1 MSRVEC
7 VEGEVLP
14 ISGPAM
20 GGGGA
25 LSATV
30 QSPGPGTLDLYKFS
44 PFFPPLVPFLYHSL
58 DCVDRCRVFY
68 FQSYHVHA
76 AVHQVSSEIQD
87 PAFVQSLVFGYFR
100 CPSSNALPSKS

>member
-1 MSRVEC
+1 MEC

-30 QSPGPGTLDLYKFS
+30 QSPGPRTLDLYKFS
-44 PFFPPLVPFLYHSL
+44 PFFPPHVPFLYHSL
-58 DCVDRCRVFY
+58 DCVDRCIVFVCSLIMFMQLY
-68 FQSYHVHA
+68 IRSAPSFKIPHLCNLWYLGIFVA
-76 AVHQVSSEIQD
+76 QV
-87 PAFVQSLVFGYFR
+87 AMH
-100 CPSSNALPSKS
+100 CP

>member
-1 MSRVEC
+1 MLFSRVLSRVELSRVEC

-44 PFFPPLVPFLYHSL
+44 PFFPPHVPFFIPFLGL
-58 DCVDRCRVFY
+58 CR
-68 FQSYHVHA
+68 
-76 AVHQVSSEIQD
+76 
-87 PAFVQSLVFGYFR
+87 
-100 CPSSNALPSKS
+100 